1 MKYSI
6 LKLVVAC
13 ALLLVATESFA
24 QSTTVMVQD
33 STEIVDKRLK
43 FGCGFGLNFVGGT
56 NIFIAPNLLYDV
68 SNTISLGGGIQGS
81 YTGIKD
87 VQNTTT
93 FGFNL
98 ISQYTPVRQL
108 TTLLEFTQLRVTT
121 KTENLAENTT
131 DKFWDSALFVGAGLN
146 VTPSIS
152 IGAKVNLLYDS
163 DETVYT
169 SAVIPFVNV
178 SF

>member
-1 MKYSI
+1 MKNPS
-6 LKLVVAC
+6 LKLALVC
-13 ALLLVATESFA
+13 ALLFYCSQSHA
-24 QSTTVMVQD
+24 QATTVMVQD
-33 STEIVDKRLK
+33 STDIADKRLK

-56 NIFIAPNLLYDV
+56 NIFIAPNLIYDV
-68 SNTISLGGGIQGS
+68 SNTISLGGGLQGS

-146 VTPSIS
+146 VTNSIS

-169 SAVIPFVNV
+169 SAVIPFVNIT
-178 SF
+178 F